1 MKQIPL
7 GTSDIKAGT
16 IGYGCWRFADSS
28 LQEADC
34 KIRTA
39 LDCGMTLID
48 TADIY
53 GLGEPRGF
61 GGAEEVLGDV
71 LKASPELRGQMIL
84 TTKGGID
91 AVRPYDSRYDYLMSA
106 MEKSLTRLK
115 TDVVDLYQ
123 VHRPDITAPMS
134 ETARAL
140 NDMIKAGKAKHIGVS
155 NFTVAQTRA
164 LQAHLDTPII
174 TLQPEF
180 SVLQQDPITDGIL
193 DWCQETGATA
203 LAWSPLAGGR
213 IFSDTGNVIETL
225 DRLAKKYDATRGNIA
240 LAFTMG
246 HGANVIPII
255 GTQKMNRIKDSAKAA
270 YIPLTARDFYD
281 IVEAYRG
288 VSMP

>member
-1 MKQIPL
+1 MKQTHL
-7 GTSDIKAGT
+7 GTSDISIGA

-28 LQEADC
+28 LQEADR

-53 GLGEPRGF
+53 GLGETRGF
-61 GGAEEVLGDV
+61 GGAEEALGDV

-91 AVRPYDSRYDYLMSA
+91 AVRPYDSRYEYLMAA

-115 TDVVDLYQ
+115 TDRVDLYQ
-123 VHRPDITAPMS
+123 VHRPDITVPMS

-140 NDMIKAGKAKHIGVS
+140 NDMVKAGKTKHIGVS
-155 NFTVAQTRA
+155 NFTVSQTRA

-174 TLQPEF
+174 TIQPEF
-180 SVLQQDPITDGIL
+180 SALQQDPITDGIL
-193 DWCQETGATA
+193 DWCQETGAIA

-213 IFSDTGNVIETL
+213 IFSETGEVIETL
-225 DRLAKKYDATRGNIA
+225 NRLAKKYDATRSNIA

-246 HGANVIPII
+246 HGANVVPII
-255 GTQKMNRIKDSAKAA
+255 GTQKIDRIIDSAKAPH
-270 YIPLTARDFYD
+270 IPLTARDFYD